1 MTLEELK
8 KKVYS
13 LIEEYDDSSEELT
26 SDEDLAN
33 KFNSVANQ
41 VQNELAR
48 LKKIPEYTTKD
59 VKKGDN
65 LLFTDLASDIYQ
77 LNIIR
82 GINYDIIANRV
93 LVEED
98 GTAEIFYYRYPKQI
112 NDDTEDDFKLDLT
125 TDVLE
130 IMPYG
135 IAADL
140 LKSDVS
146 QQYGAVY
153 RQRYEELKQML
164 DPRYGTGMVEITG
177 GINI

>member
-8 KKVYS
+8 KKTYT
-13 LIEEYDDSSEELT
+13 LIEEYEDTSELT

-77 LNIIR
+77 LNVIR
-82 GINYDIIANRV
+82 GINYDIIADRV

-98 GTAEIFYYRYPKQI
+98 GTAEIYYFKYPKQI
-112 NDDTEDDFKLDLT
+112 NDDTDNDFKLDLT

-164 DPRYGTGMVEITG
+164 DPRYGTGTIEITG